1 MSLTMRL
8 QHDQTTRVKT
18 TPKAAL
24 PGEWLFYFIALV
36 GVIISL
42 LLWYAS
48 VLQSNANL
56 ERTLRIET
64 QNIANVIEIQFELRI
79 DALEHVAS
87 RLTGENGPAAFYRWR
102 NTVVDFINDYGGFQA
117 IAFINASLAPV
128 WLSSNDPAVQKLFD
142 TFLNDNH
149 QKILDLVKN
158 RQTWVSHAVNIT
170 NNSKGVFI
178 MIPIL
183 NNQEFKGYLVSL
195 VNLDKA
201 INLEVDSDQY
211 AVTIFD
217 NSQNIYQ
224 TSPATISHGK
234 PHVASIEL
242 YGSGWGI
249 SVQPTAKLTS
259 VLRTGLPAVAL
270 VLGFCIAV
278 LFAIT
283 TRLAQLARQRARS
296 LDKTNIELKIEI
308 AERKAAETSK
318 QRLEKAM
325 LQGQKLQAIGTL
337 AGGIA
342 HDFNNLLYAIIGY
355 VEMSREDVAK
365 DSLIYNNLGK
375 VLEASHRGRELI
387 SRILAFSRRQVHE
400 FQSISL
406 KSTIESVLALLMP
419 TVPASVA
426 IDFHSGI
433 DNDFMIYG
441 DPTRLHQVIVNLVNN
456 AVDAMDEDGTVII
469 KASVIASTDELLQQF
484 PDIHHGNYCKIEI
497 IDSGHGMDRNTTDR
511 IFEPFFTTKEVG
523 KGTGL
528 GLATVHTIVKEHNGE
543 ILVQSQLGEGTTF
556 IILIPEYKL

>member
-1 MSLTMRL
+1 MRL